1 MADPYDSDPSE
12 THGDSRTMTKLAA
25 NLSMMFN
32 EVDFL
37 DRFELAAKAGFK
49 GVEYLFP
56 YDFPAEQIKEKLDD
70 NNLTQVLFDFPAGDW
85 DAGDRGCAAFPDRV
99 GEFQDGVGKAVSSEI
114 IGRLE
119 TKLDKILREV
129 SDASSKIDDKNEVEF
144 EIAKSQMDDEYDLRK
159 DNLGKIQADK
169 FKQLEKLII
178 PLLIKLAKSPEAYIH
193 WPNRAEVIEAQL
205 KKIVAI
211 TRA

>member
-1 MADPYDSDPSE
+1 MKAKKKFGQNFLVDPYFI
-12 THGDSRTMTKLAA
+12 
-25 NLSMMFN
+25 N
-32 EVDFL
+32 
-37 DRFELAAKAGFK
+37 
-49 GVEYLFP
+49 
-56 YDFPAEQIKEKLDD
+56 QIIKEINPKESDEIVEIGPGQGAITYPILKKIKHVSVIEIDPD
-70 NNLTQVLFDFPAGDW
+70 MIEVL
-85 DAGDRGCAAFPDRV
+85 
-99 GEFQDGVGKAVSSEI
+99 KN
-114 IGRLE
+114 
-119 TKLDKILREV
+119 
-129 SDASSKIDDKNEVEF
+129 KIDDKNEVEF

>member
-1 MADPYDSDPSE
+1 MAD
-12 THGDSRTMTKLAA
+12 
-25 NLSMMFN
+25 F
-32 EVDFL
+32 DFL
-37 DRFELAAKAGFK
+37 DGFDS
-49 GVEYLFP
+49 G
-56 YDFPAEQIKEKLDD
+56 
-70 NNLTQVLFDFPAGDW
+70 GDW
-85 DAGDRGCAAFPDRV
+85 GFTGVASKPSDQVVSDSKATAEVVKQTA
-99 GEFQDGVGKAVSSEI
+99 DGVGKAVSGEI

-129 SDASSKIDDKNEVEF
+129 SGASEKIDAKHEVEL

-159 DNLGKIQADK
+159 DNLGKIQKDK
-169 FKQLEKLII
+169 FGQLEKLIF

-211 TRA
+211 TRG